1 MEIELVAL
9 QERSDDRGSLV
20 VLEEGVNF
28 PFPIRRIYY
37 VFGADETVR
46 RGFHAHKK
54 LNQLAI
60 VIQGSCR
67 FHLDDGREKMDLT
80 LDNPARGLML
90 PPMLWHEMYDFSP
103 DCVLMVVA
111 DDLYDESD
119 YIRDYNS
126 FIEVSEK

>member
-1 MEIELVAL
+1 
-9 QERSDDRGSLV
+9 
-20 VLEEGVNF
+20 
-28 PFPIRRIYY
+28 
-37 VFGADETVR
+37 
-46 RGFHAHKK
+46 
-54 LNQLAI
+54 
-60 VIQGSCR
+60 
-67 FHLDDGREKMDLT
+67 MDLT